1 MNKMTKIKF
10 GLKLWSNQK
19 DLLKAAIDL
28 IENKVF
34 DYIELSVVPNTNIDP
49 FKYDFLYVIHT
60 PHEKFGVNIG
70 DPEKKEYN
78 WNMINE
84 SIDWA
89 DKLNARNIIL
99 HAGYG
104 SMNAAKR
111 LLEEVD
117 DNRVLIENMPKVGLN
132 DEKMIGYTPEQIKK
146 LLGKRF
152 GLCLDLNHAIKAA
165 VSLKKPYKEFI
176 KEFLKLKPKMFH
188 ISDGKLNNEKDE
200 HLNIGE
206 GDYDFEFL
214 MSCIKKAKSKYV
226 TLETPRTELNSFN
239 EDLKNLEKLTVAV

>member
-1 MNKMTKIKF
+1 MTKIKF

-34 DYIELSVVPNTNIDP
+34 DYIELSVVPNTNIGSFTCDL
-49 FKYDFLYVIHT
+49 LYVIHA

-70 DPEKKEYN
+70 DPEKKGYN
-78 WNMINE
+78 SNMINE

-99 HAGYG
+99 HSGYV

-111 LLEEVD
+111 VLEEVD
-117 DNRVLIENMPKVGLN
+117 DKRILIENMPKVGLN

-146 LLGKRF
+146 LIDNKF

-165 VSLKKPYKEFI
+165 VSLGRPYKDLIE
-176 KEFLKLKPKMFH
+176 EFLKLKPKMFH
-188 ISDGKLNNEKDE
+188 ISDGKLDNEKDE
-200 HLNIGE
+200 HLSIGE

-214 MSCIKKAKSKYV
+214 MNCIKENKLKYV
-226 TLETPRTELNSFN
+226 TLETPRMKLNSLE
-239 EDLKNLEKLTVAV
+239 EDLKNLEKLVRF

>member
-1 MNKMTKIKF
+1 MTRIKF
-10 GLKLWSNQK
+10 GLKLWSNQE

-28 IENKVF
+28 IKNKVF
-34 DYIELSVVPNTNIDP
+34 DYIELSVVPNTNIDS
-49 FKYDFLYVIHT
+49 FKYDLLYVIHT

-78 WNMINE
+78 LDMINE
-84 SIDWA
+84 CIDWA

-99 HAGYG
+99 HSEYG

-117 DNRVLIENMPKVGLN
+117 DKRILIENMPKVGLN

-146 LLGKRF
+146 LIDNKF

-165 VSLKKPYKEFI
+165 VSLGRPYKEFI
-176 KEFLKLKPKMFH
+176 EEFLKLKPKMFH
-188 ISDGKLNNEKDE
+188 ISDGKLDNEKDE
-200 HLNIGE
+200 HLNISE

-214 MSCIKKAKSKYV
+214 MSCIKEAKSKYV
-226 TLETPRTELNSFN
+226 TLETPRTKLNSFN
-239 EDLKNLEKLTVAV
+239 DDLKNLEKLMLWLNPY

>member
-1 MNKMTKIKF
+1 MTRIKF
-10 GLKLWSNQK
+10 GLKLWSNQE

-34 DYIELSVVPNTNIDP
+34 DYIELSVVPNTNIDS
-49 FKYDFLYVIHT
+49 FTCDLLYVIHA

-78 WNMINE
+78 QSMINE
-84 SIDWA
+84 SINWA

-99 HAGYG
+99 HSEYG

-117 DNRVLIENMPKVGLN
+117 DKRILIENMPKVGLD
-132 DEKMIGYTPEQIKK
+132 DEKMIGYTPEQIKE
-146 LLGKRF
+146 LMGKRF

-165 VSLKKPYKEFI
+165 VSLRRPYKEFI
-176 KEFLKLKPKMFH
+176 EEFLKLKPKMFH
-188 ISDGKLNNEKDE
+188 ISDGRLNKEKDE
-200 HLNIGE
+200 HLSIGE

-214 MSCIKKAKSKYV
+214 MSCVKEAKSKYV
-226 TLETPRTELNSFN
+226 TMETPRTKLNSFD
-239 EDLKNLEKLTVAV
+239 EDLKNLERLMLRINSH

>member
-34 DYIELSVVPNTNIDP
+34 DYIELSVVPNTDIDP
-49 FKYDFLYVIHT
+49 FKYDLLYVIHA

-70 DPEKKEYN
+70 DPEKKGYN
-78 WNMINE
+78 SNMINE

-99 HAGYG
+99 HSGYG

-111 LLEEVD
+111 VLEEVD
-117 DNRVLIENMPKVGLN
+117 DKRILIENMPKVGLN
-132 DEKMIGYTPEQIKK
+132 DEKMIGDTPEQIKK
-146 LLGKRF
+146 LIDNKF

-165 VSLKKPYKEFI
+165 VSLGRPYKEFI
-176 KEFLKLKPKMFH
+176 EEFLKLKPKMFH
-188 ISDGKLNNEKDE
+188 ISDGRLNKEKDE
-200 HLNIGE
+200 HLSIGE
-206 GDYDFEFL
+206 GDYDFEL
-214 MSCIKKAKSKYV
+214 LIGCVKKNEFKYV
-226 TLETPRTELNSFN
+226 TLETPRTNSNSFSD
-239 EDLKNLEKLTVAV
+239 DLKNLERLSVVA